1 MKMKLS
7 VFTSLFAPYVTSL
20 GESTVEVF
28 DPFSRAQ
35 GLSGFDAWVKVLCG
49 MWSLPG
55 PGVGLVSSASAGGF
69 VSTLPPGKSY

>member
-35 GLSGFDAWVKVLCG
+35 GLSGFDAWV
-49 MWSLPG
+49 
-55 PGVGLVSSASAGGF
+55 
-69 VSTLPPGKSY
+69 